1 MSASTV
7 GASPVSAPI
16 GGAGGGAT
24 AWSPPEQA
32 TPPHEPGWVTPDPA
46 GPGQPPRTRTD
57 RQPQPPRR
65 PARRSAGAAGTLL
78 GTGLALAA
86 AGGLSWVVTANDW
99 PGNGLLVGLAAA
111 LGALGLVILI
121 LGLAGRT
128 SGFPGFLAVC
138 ALVVTALITPV
149 ANNFVVSGQLGDYTW
164 VPTAVTEEPFRL
176 GAGSGTLD
184 LGALDPDDLAHDE
197 IRTSVG
203 FGELVIT
210 VPEDLTVR
218 IEGSTGA
225 GVLSVRGNGTDET
238 GGLNLSEDITFG
250 DGPVDLTVDARVG
263 FGHLILEGSNR

>member
-1 MSASTV
+1 M
-7 GASPVSAPI
+7 
-16 GGAGGGAT
+16 
-24 AWSPPEQA
+24 
-32 TPPHEPGWVTPDPA
+32 
-46 GPGQPPRTRTD
+46 
-57 RQPQPPRR
+57 
-65 PARRSAGAAGTLL
+65 
-78 GTGLALAA
+78 
-86 AGGLSWVVTANDW
+86 TANDW